1 MNSAA
6 RELTVKALEGRML
19 TRMPG
24 RPTMRAVNKTRN
36 QITAEYA
43 KAKTSHEAFPM
54 GSRFGI
60 AAAIMKTARYIRVH
74 DNQCVTGDELDP
86 NWIFVYPDRP
96 ATYDAS
102 ITGQMLDA
110 TRRKKEEERKD
121 AIMQFDTFEGYE
133 LAFKEKLEM
142 AYDAAYFST
151 LRDDILGFTHLTVL
165 DMLEHLENQCLKLT
179 NRERQSKLKE
189 CELPWEPGEDVNTYF
204 TKLDKL
210 EEELDD
216 EYGIEWPTSLK
227 MMVALGAMY
236 DSNTFDEREMMAWEE
251 EPPAD
256 QTWVHMVSYFTS
268 LWEMKQ
274 RYNSSTPRRH
284 GFAES
289 AANVND
295 AAPDATAN
303 EDIVVNLQ
311 HVAIAATADKE
322 HLQQMSNAADDL
334 LSVIKEQQTQMKEAQ
349 AQSKEQ
355 LAQIKKLI
363 EQNGQLTAALTNA
376 KRGQS
381 SRTRQPKAT
390 IPKAGDGND
399 GLRTMPEGMCIICGK
414 RHFKNQ
420 CFELEKNAHKRPEG
434 WVSCIK

>member
-6 RELTVKALEGRML
+6 RELAVKALEGRVL

-24 RPTMRAVNKTRN
+24 RPTMRGVNKTRN

-43 KAKTSHEAFPM
+43 KAKTSHPSFPL
-54 GSRFGI
+54 GTRFGF
-60 AAAIMKTARYIRVH
+60 AAAMMKTSRYIRVH
-74 DNQCVTGDELDP
+74 DIQCVAGDELDP
-86 NWIFVYPDRP
+86 TWTFEYPERP

-121 AIMQFDTFEGYE
+121 ALMQFDTFEGYE
-133 LAFKEKLEM
+133 LAFKEKLEL
-142 AYDAAYFST
+142 AYDAAYFAT

-165 DMLEHLENQCLKLT
+165 DLLEHLESQCLALT
-179 NRERQSKLKE
+179 NREKQSKLKE
-189 CELPWEPGEDVNTYF
+189 CELPWEPGEDVGAYF

-210 EEELDD
+210 EEELDN
-216 EYGIEWPTSLK
+216 EYGIEWPTSMK

-251 EPPAD
+251 KPAVD
-256 QTWVHMVSYFTS
+256 QTWVHLVSYFTAI
-268 LWEMKQ
+268 WEMKQ

-295 AAPDATAN
+295 TPKATEN
-303 EDIVVNLQ
+303 EDIVTNLQ

-334 LSVIKEQQTQMKEAQ
+334 LEVIKEQQKQMKEAQ

-363 EQNGQLTAALTNA
+363 EQNGQLTAALATA
-376 KRGQS
+376 KGGQTK
-381 SRTRQPKAT
+381 RTTQPTAT
-390 IPKAGDGND
+390 VTKPADGND
-399 GLRTMPEGMCIICGK
+399 GQVTMPPNMCSICGLFHAK
-414 RHFKNQ
+414 SK
-420 CFELEKNAHKRPEG
+420 CWELEVNAKRRPEG
-434 WVSCIK
+434 WVTRRK